1 MLKDSQRPTR
11 PKVITAAQ
19 AADLIA
25 DGDCVYFGGSGG
37 GHGVAEDV
45 IEALRG
51 RFDQTGKPVGLTAAS
66 TVSIGDWVSTGF
78 NHLAGRGLL
87 RRVINGGLNNCPK
100 LAPLAIAGELE
111 VYTLPQGVLAQM
123 ARERAAGRPGVLTKV
138 GIGTFVDPRQ
148 SGGRQGTAAMPDD
161 LVDLI
166 DIRGDEFLLYRAFP
180 LNVVVLRGTT
190 ADEHGHVTME
200 EEAFLGENLALAMGA
215 KRNGGVVI
223 VQVRQLAAAG
233 SLHPR
238 AVEIPAHLVDH
249 IVVAPEQRQ
258 TYNARYEPSF
268 AGHLRV
274 PDSGFDPLPFDIRKV
289 IARRAAMELSPR
301 AIVNLG
307 FGMSNG
313 ISAVAAEEGIYRDIT
328 LTVEQGVIGG
338 VPAGGKNHGAGVN
351 FDMLARH
358 PDQFDFYDG
367 GGLDQ
372 AFLSFAEVDQ
382 YGNVNVS
389 RYGDMING
397 PGGFINISQGAK
409 RVAFLGTLTTGGLRV
424 CPDGQGTLRI
434 DAEGRTRK
442 WVKEVGQIT
451 FNGRRAVE
459 RGQQVRYITD
469 RAVFELGREGLV
481 LIEVAPGIDL
491 RRDVLEQIGFDV
503 RVSPTLKTMD
513 ARLYREAPMNWKD
526 EFNARADAA
535 QRQSERNA
543 E

>member
-1 MLKDSQRPTR
+1 MQHDSGRPFGPR
-11 PKVITAAQ
+11 VITASQ
-19 AADLIA
+19 AADLID

-37 GHGVAEDV
+37 GHGVAEGV
-45 IEALRG
+45 IEALRD
-51 RFDQTGKPVGLTAAS
+51 RFERTGNPVDLTAAS
-66 TVSIGDWVSTGF
+66 TVSIGDWQDTGF
-78 NHLAGRGLL
+78 NHLAARGLL
-87 RRVINGGLNNCPK
+87 RRVINGGMNNCPK
-100 LAPLAIAGELE
+100 LAPAAIAGELE
-111 VYTLPQGVLAQM
+111 CYTLPQGVLAQM

-148 SGGRQGTAAMPDD
+148 SGGRQGAGDMLDD
-161 LVDLI
+161 LVDLV
-166 DIRGDEFLLYRAFP
+166 DVRGDEYLLYRAFP
-180 LNVVVLRGTT
+180 VDVAVLRGTT
-190 ADEHGHVTME
+190 ADENGHITME

-223 VQVRQLAAAG
+223 VQVRQMAAAG

-238 AVEIPAHLVDH
+238 SVEIPAHLVDYL
-249 IVVAPEQRQ
+249 VVAPEQRQ
-258 TYNARYEPSF
+258 TYNARYEPAF

-274 PDSGFDPLPFDIRKV
+274 PESGFDPLPFDIRKV
-289 IARRAAMELSPR
+289 IARRAAMELYPR

-372 AFLSFAEVDQ
+372 AFLSFAEVDRH
-382 YGNVNVS
+382 GNVNVS

-409 RVAFLGTLTTGGLRV
+409 RVAFLGTLTTGGLSV
-424 CPDGQGTLRI
+424 HPDGEGALRI
-434 DAEGRTRK
+434 EAEGRTRK
-442 WVKEVGQIT
+442 WVKDVGQIT
-451 FNGRRAVE
+451 FNGRLAVE
-459 RGQQVRYITD
+459 RGQLVRYITD
-469 RAVFELGREGLV
+469 RAVFELDRDGLV
-481 LIEVAPGIDL
+481 LVEIAPGIDL
-491 RRDVLEQIGFDV
+491 RRDVLEQIEFDV
-503 RVSPTLKTMD
+503 RVSPELRTMD
-513 ARLYREAPMNWKD
+513 ARLYRQAPLGWKT
-526 EFNARADAA
+526 EFDAR
-535 QRQSERNA
+535 RQGSQTLKGNSP
-543 E
+543 